1 MNEILVHLPFNLSTE
16 SIKQYHKNDLKLPKH
31 NHLKFNLKISPNFY
45 LPMPNLVPRK
55 LDLFSALFLGEVSE
69 IDNLGSV
76 ESMNAVDPIIKEKF
90 EVIKVIGKG

>member
-1 MNEILVHLPFNLSTE
+1 
-16 SIKQYHKNDLKLPKH
+16 
-31 NHLKFNLKISPNFY
+31 
-45 LPMPNLVPRK
+45 MPNLVPRK